1 MKKHCSVLF
10 VCHGNICRSPMAES
24 YFIDLIAKKGLGEQF
39 TVSSAATHTDELGNP
54 PHYGTREKLAREHI
68 PLVPHRARLLTR
80 EDGEKYDFILGMDE
94 ANVRNMRRILGDHSA
109 KTGLLL
115 DFSDRPRAIADP
127 WYTGNFDVTFSDIAE
142 GCTAFLG
149 YLIKEGLI

>member
-1 MKKHCSVLF
+1 MDGRTLGGKTLTFAVICVFMAVFLF
-10 VCHGNICRSPMAES
+10 LFGTRYA
-24 YFIDLIAKKGLGEQF
+24 LLGI